1 MLGRDL
7 TVYRLYQDLFVRSVV
22 YLFVVLDRTLSI
34 LQLPLLHQPLT
45 VVRCRASLALIDH
58 APTVMHLKTIQ

>member
-22 YLFVVLDRTLSI
+22 YLFVLDRTLSI
-34 LQLPLLHQPLT
+34 PLPLLHQPLT
-45 VVRCRASLALIDH
+45 VDGPSYVAAS
-58 APTVMHLKTIQ
+58 PSPSSTMCPPSCT